1 MEEDTKST
9 SLRSAYLH
17 QPSVQGQLE
26 RLEAAVDNATE
37 LLGFETAHNP
47 EILYAIDIIEDYI
60 KSKKRVCY
68 GGTAIIQFFQSQC
81 SFITKTPIYP
91 ITIFFHRVPMKISRR
106 L

>member
-9 SLRSAYLH
+9 SLRSAYLQ
-17 QPSVQGQLE
+17 QPSVKLQVD

-68 GGTAIIQFFQSQC
+68 GGNAIISILPQSMQFYKED
-81 SFITKTPIYP
+81 TDLPD
-91 ITIFFHRVPMKISRR
+91 
-106 L
+106 